1 MNLQIVA
8 AHMRENKREHDAE
21 VKRQLCT
28 QMLRAWCSAKL
39 LYIKIPQT
47 KAPVPLKQGALA
59 AEETYPLAAGR
70 LSSGAQLRAR
80 RVPPACRIPGC
91 KQSMGEGRVEIGL
104 ESLSAHSGVLMLS
117 FSKRLG
123 SPSGLQKPLHIFSP
137 LTWVQDWKRA
147 ARLPVLQSES
157 ICSQWGKAPSRF
169 SLLF

>member
-1 MNLQIVA
+1 MMPRLSASSVHRCSERGVLQSCFTLKSPKQK
-8 AHMRENKREHDAE
+8 HRFHLNKG
-21 VKRQLCT
+21 
-28 QMLRAWCSAKL
+28 L
-39 LYIKIPQT
+39 LLQRRRP
-47 KAPVPLKQGALA
+47 
-59 AEETYPLAAGR
+59 PLAAGR